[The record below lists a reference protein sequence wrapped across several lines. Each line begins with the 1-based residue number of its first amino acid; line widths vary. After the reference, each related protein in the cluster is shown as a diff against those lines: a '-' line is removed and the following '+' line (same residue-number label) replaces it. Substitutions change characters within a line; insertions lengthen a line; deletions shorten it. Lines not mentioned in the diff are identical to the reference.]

1 MFQRNSD
8 RILQG
13 LLRGLT
19 VLSAGIVLL
28 VVTYLLLGSI
38 PALRSVGLMR
48 FFTDRQWFP
57 AEGAESGS
65 FGMGPMLFGSLAATL
80 GAILIA
86 APLGI
91 LSAIFLH
98 LVAPRGLRSAYRR
111 MVELLAGIPSVVY
124 GFWGLVTLAPWI
136 RRIEP
141 PGPSLLTGSLI
152 LAIMILPT
160 VALLVDAAFSAVPQ
174 AQTQAAAALGLSRL
188 GVLRSVYLPSSKAG
202 MAVALL
208 LGTTRAVGET
218 MAVLMVCGNVIQVP
232 GSVFEPVRTLTANIA
247 LELSYATSDH
257 RSALFVLGLVLMALV
272 LILVSAA
279 EWAKARMVHA

>member
-13 LLRGLT
+13 LLRVLT

-28 VVTYLLLGSI
+28 VVSYLLLGSI

-48 FFTDRQWFP
+48 FFTDREWFP
-57 AEGAESGS
+57 TEGAESGS
-65 FGMGPMLFGSLAATL
+65 FGMGPMLIGSLAATL
-80 GAILIA
+80 GAMLVA

-98 LVAPRGLRSAYRR
+98 LIAPRGLRSAYRR

-174 AQTQAAAALGLSRL
+174 SQTQAAAALGLSRL

-279 EWAKARMVHA
+279 EWTKSRMVHA